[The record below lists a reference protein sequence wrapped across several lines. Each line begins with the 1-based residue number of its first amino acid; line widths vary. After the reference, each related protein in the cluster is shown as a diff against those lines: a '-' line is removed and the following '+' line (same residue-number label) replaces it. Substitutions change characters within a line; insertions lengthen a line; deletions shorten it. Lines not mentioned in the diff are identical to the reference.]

1 VKPVRPLERSRK
13 EAVVERQA
21 DQYQAGEE
29 STTTTSVAAGDGGW
43 TGARTTIVGG
53 LAVFV
58 VLGLVANIPGE
69 GALQDL
75 LHAVSSIG
83 LVVAATLLALGEA
96 RRGGDLVAAGFAILA
111 VAQVVMWAG
120 AGPGGEASFAA
131 AALFFAP
138 ALFLISLPPRFAFW
152 ARIAGALAA
161 IPFGAHGIAYLLN
174 GSPPEGL
181 LNAEGNIAYP
191 VLIIAVIGWA
201 VDVFRSTRAARKGS
215 P

>member
-1 VKPVRPLERSRK
+1 M
-13 EAVVERQA
+13 ERQA
-21 DQYQAGEE
+21 EQHQAREE
-29 STTTTSVAAGDGGW
+29 FMTTTSVAAGDGGW

-53 LAVFV
+53 LVVFV

-69 GALQDL
+69 GFLQDL
-75 LHAVSSIG
+75 LHALSSIG
-83 LVVAATLLALGEA
+83 LVVASALLALREVRCGA
-96 RRGGDLVAAGFAILA
+96 DLVASGFVILA
-111 VAQVVMWAG
+111 IAQVVMWAG
-120 AGPGGEASFAA
+120 FGTGSEASFAA
-131 AALFFAP
+131 AMLFFTP
-138 ALFLISLPPRFAFW
+138 ALFLISLPSRFAYW
-152 ARIAGALAA
+152 VRIAGALAA

-201 VDVFRSTRAARKGS
+201 VDVFRSNRTARRLE

>member
-1 VKPVRPLERSRK
+1 M
-13 EAVVERQA
+13 ERQA
-21 DQYQAGEE
+21 NQYQAAGEV
-29 STTTTSVAAGDGGW
+29 TTTTNVAAGDVGW

-83 LVVAATLLALGEA
+83 LVVAAALLALREA
-96 RRGGDLVAAGFAILA
+96 HLGGDLVAAGFAILA

-131 AALFFAP
+131 ATLFFAP
-138 ALFLISLPPRFAFW
+138 ALLLISLPPRFAFW

-161 IPFGAHGIAYLLN
+161 IPFGAHGIAYLLS

-201 VDVFRSTRAARKGS
+201 VDAFRSTRAARKES
-215 P
+215 S

>member
-1 VKPVRPLERSRK
+1 MT
-13 EAVVERQA
+13 A
-21 DQYQAGEE
+21 
-29 STTTTSVAAGDGGW
+29 TSVAADGGGW
-43 TGARTTIVGG
+43 TGPRTTIVGG

-83 LVVAATLLALGEA
+83 LVVAVALLALREA
-96 RRGGDLVAAGFAILA
+96 RRGGDLVAAGFVILA
-111 VAQVVMWAG
+111 VAQVIMWAG
-120 AGPGGEASFAA
+120 FGAGSEASFAA
-131 AALFFAP
+131 AVLFFAP
-138 ALFLISLPPRFAFW
+138 ALLLISLPPRFAFW

-161 IPFGAHGIAYLLN
+161 IPFGVHGIAYLLN
-174 GSPPEGL
+174 GSAPEGL

-201 VDVFRSTRAARKGS
+201 ADVFRTARASRTEGS
-215 P
+215 

>member
-1 VKPVRPLERSRK
+1 M
-13 EAVVERQA
+13 ERQA
-21 DQYQAGEE
+21 EQYQTGEE
-29 STTTTSVAAGDGGW
+29 STTTTSVAAGDGGL

-75 LHAVSSIG
+75 LHAMSSIG
-83 LVVAATLLALGEA
+83 LVVAAALLALREA
-96 RRGGDLVAAGFAILA
+96 RRGADLVAAGFAILA

-120 AGPGGEASFAA
+120 FGTGSEASFAA
-131 AALFFAP
+131 ASLFFAP
-138 ALFLISLPPRFAFW
+138 ALLLISLPPRFAFW
-152 ARIAGALAA
+152 ARIAGTLAA

-174 GSPPEGL
+174 GGPPEGL

-201 VDVFRSTRAARKGS
+201 VDAFRSTRAARKERS
-215 P
+215 

>member
-1 VKPVRPLERSRK
+1 M
-13 EAVVERQA
+13 
-21 DQYQAGEE
+21 
-29 STTTTSVAAGDGGW
+29 TTTSVAAGDGGW

-83 LVVAATLLALGEA
+83 LVVAVALLALREA

-120 AGPGGEASFAA
+120 FGTGSEASFAA
-131 AALFFAP
+131 AVLFFAP
-138 ALFLISLPPRFAFW
+138 ALLLISLPPRFAFW
-152 ARIAGALAA
+152 ARMAGALAA
-161 IPFGAHGIAYLLN
+161 VPFGIYAGVFLLGGKPADVLEIAGYLLL
-174 GSPPEGL
+174 SV
-181 LNAEGNIAYP
+181 AA
-191 VLIIAVIGWA
+191 IGWA
-201 VDVFRSTRAARKGS
+201 VDVVRSRKSTDGVRVR
-215 P
+215 

>member
-1 VKPVRPLERSRK
+1 M
-13 EAVVERQA
+13 ERQA
-21 DQYQAGEE
+21 DQYQAGGE

-83 LVVAATLLALGEA
+83 LVVAAALLALREA
-96 RRGGDLVAAGFAILA
+96 HRGGDLVAGGFAILA
-111 VAQVVMWAG
+111 IAQIVMWAG
-120 AGPGGEASFAA
+120 AGTGGEASFAA

-138 ALFLISLPPRFAFW
+138 ALLLVSLPPCFAIW
-152 ARIAGALAA
+152 TRAAGALAA
-161 IPFGAHGIAYLLN
+161 VPFGAHGVAYLLS

-201 VDVFRSTRAARKGS
+201 VDVFRSTRAARKES
-215 P
+215 S